1 MRISCSPV
9 HCFAV
14 VLDDPQGEMVRL
26 EGVHVFV
33 VDDDADARAIYKDL
47 LTYAGASVV
56 TCASAT
62 IAARALRHLR
72 PDVIISA
79 RCPVRA
85 IGPCDRGHG
94 TR

>member
-1 MRISCSPV
+1 M
-9 HCFAV
+9 

-33 VDDDADARAIYKDL
+33 VVDDANARAIYKDL

-62 IAARALRHLR
+62 TAARALRHLR
-72 PDVIISA
+72 PDVIISDLA
-79 RCPVRA
+79 MPRKD
-85 IGPCDRGHG
+85 GL
-94 TR
+94 